1 MAAVGIR
8 PADASPPG
16 LKAHPPILID
26 GPYAFTSANG
36 VTSGSGTA
44 KDPYTIQGWSIDAST
59 ANGIEIRNIPN
70 YNPNPPAYFVIR
82 NVFIH
87 SNNSNNGVV
96 LNSVSSPPYCPFS
109 CPYNGVIANST
120 IAQTANGISIINSN
134 QILISSV
141 TIHNA
146 QTGVNCV
153 NSIFLQFNT
162 DMITD
167 SGTGVSLH
175 CAVTNVFYN
184 RILDSDNGIV
194 IGNYG
199 SIDIEHNYIASP
211 RGVALLGGGDTIVA
225 NNQIIGAAGPTVA
238 LYQYGIHMIAADT
251 TSINSNNITNTGP
264 TQSQS
269 APAGIKIDGC
279 PTDPVTGQTNPCY
292 TTITGNTL
300 SVGNATGIA
309 AYSANGVQVYHNNF
323 LKNLVQAFD
332 QTGQNAWDN
341 GYPSGGNFWSDYPGV
356 DDCSG
361 PQQNICPSPDGIG
374 DTPYVFNYNQDH
386 YPLMTPVQ

>member
-1 MAAVGIR
+1 MATERQPINNLGSTTPNENLQEMQMTSLSRARILTVALLVSLSMAAVGIR

-44 KDPYTIQGWSIDAST
+44 KDPYIIQGWSIDAST

-70 YNPNPPAYFVIR
+70 YNPNPPAYFVI
-82 NVFIH
+82 
-87 SNNSNNGVV
+87 
-96 LNSVSSPPYCPFS
+96 
-109 CPYNGVIANST
+109 
-120 IAQTANGISIINSN
+120 
-134 QILISSV
+134 
-141 TIHNA
+141 
-146 QTGVNCV
+146 
-153 NSIFLQFNT
+153 
-162 DMITD
+162 
-167 SGTGVSLH
+167 
-175 CAVTNVFYN
+175 TNVFYN

-251 TSINSNNITNTGP
+251 TSINSNDITNTGP

-323 LKNLVQAFD
+323 LKNRVQAFD
-332 QTGQNAWDN
+332 QTGQNTWDN
-341 GYPSGGNFWSDYPGV
+341 GYPSGGNFWSDYPRV
-356 DDCSG
+356 DNCSG

-374 DTPYVFNYNQDH
+374 DTPYAFNYNQDN
-386 YPLMTPVQ
+386 YPLMTRVQ